1 MQNSTAEKFPV
12 EEIFGTEENITFD
25 KYEWKN
31 FLIEIKN
38 MVKDGKEIDF
48 AKAMHNAR
56 YLGKLDRAD
65 EEFKAGHWVEHD
77 IIEVEDDD

>member
-1 MQNSTAEKFPV
+1 MQNATAEKIPV
-12 EEIFGTEENITFD
+12 EENFDIEEGVTFD

-38 MVKDGKEIDF
+38 MVKDGKEVDF
-48 AKAMHNAR
+48 AKAIRNAR